1 MVKLIDQFIMILMLL
16 VGFGVVWPD
25 DSHKWDSWTWFQKKG
40 GSLVDLDLFVM
51 VW

>member
-25 DSHKWDSWTWFQKKG
+25 DSHSWNPWTRFQKTG
-40 GSLVDLDLFVM
+40 GQLVDLDLFVM